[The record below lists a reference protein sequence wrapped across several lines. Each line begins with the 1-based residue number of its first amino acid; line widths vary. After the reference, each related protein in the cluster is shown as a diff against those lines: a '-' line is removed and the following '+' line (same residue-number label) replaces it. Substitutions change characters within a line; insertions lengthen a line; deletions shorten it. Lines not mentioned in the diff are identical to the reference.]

1 MSNRKYKKEKA
12 FIGFLLMLMLAGN
25 GFSEDA
31 IAKNSETDIK
41 PSCVG
46 LPEKSIVNA
55 ILNQEYDFAE
65 RLVVDLDLE
74 QAIIP
79 SASFYR
85 ALGIWHRGY
94 QQADEVIKEKGIFN
108 LRRSIKA
115 LHKKLASDSL
125 TSRDSLALGISKGH
139 TARTL
144 LENEQYLAG
153 YEMGMEAREHIL
165 DFRSI
170 SGETETGYDDTELLL
185 GLFEVYTHD
194 LLNTN
199 KWLKD
204 RVSHRG
210 NRDKGID
217 LIENAVIGESIF
229 AVEAMRALL
238 AEVSWRTPAFCKYT
252 EAIDFIGSEFP
263 RNHDLAVL
271 RQGLLLKCGQLEMA
285 RDANQAY
292 SVQSAEENI
301 LEDRIE
307 KARFRILADSGD
319 YQTLTTL
326 STDDNLDPYRQ
337 LAVANALDVANQRQ
351 QAYELYQSLYRSKEN
366 PAAVKK
372 VAKVRLRF
380 PYRPPTRI
388 VVPQFKVRNIAA
400 SGC

>member
-1 MSNRKYKKEKA
+1 
-12 FIGFLLMLMLAGN
+12 MLAGN
-25 GFSEDA
+25 GFGEGA
-31 IAKNSETDIK
+31 IANSTESDIK
-41 PSCVG
+41 QSCVG

-65 RLVVDLDLE
+65 RLIDDLDLD

-85 ALGIWHRGY
+85 ALGTWHRGY
-94 QQADEVIKEKGIFN
+94 QQVDEEIKETGIFD
-108 LRRSIKA
+108 LRRSIEG
-115 LHKKLASDSL
+115 LYKKLASDSL

-139 TARTL
+139 TARAL

-170 SGETETGYDDTELLL
+170 SSETDIGYDDTELLL

-199 KWLKD
+199 KWLKG
-204 RVSHRG
+204 RIKHSG

-217 LIENAVIGESIF
+217 LIENAVIGDGIF

-238 AEVSWRTPAFCKYT
+238 AEVSWRTPEFCKYT
-252 EAIDFIGSEFP
+252 EAIDYIGSEFP

-271 RQGLLLKCGQLEMA
+271 RQGLLLKCGQLEKA
-285 RDANQAY
+285 RRANHAY
-292 SVQSAEENI
+292 IEQSAKENI
-301 LEDRIE
+301 LEDQNE

-319 YQTLTTL
+319 YQTLMTL

-337 LAVANALDVANQRQ
+337 LAVANALDAADQRQ
-351 QAYELYQSLYRSKEN
+351 QAYELYRSLYQSKEN
-366 PAAVKK
+366 PTAVKNA
-372 VAKVRLRF
+372 AKVRLGF
-380 PYRPPTRI
+380 PYRPPTKI
-388 VVPQFKVRNIAA
+388 LVPQFKVREIAA
-400 SGC
+400 NGC